1 MKSVFV
7 TSSEQHSERW
17 LQAFPDLS
25 VVPTVKAYLSRAH
38 HRGDICW
45 LDTSCFPLS
54 EAIEL
59 IKQLV
64 AENIRVIALS
74 YMPSEQEAYRMLA
87 EGARGYCHA
96 EAVPE
101 QLQEVAAAII
111 VGGYWMPPDLVQRLV
126 STALRVGPESAQPAP
141 EGFDKLTAR
150 EYEVALEVGYGANNK
165 EIAEKLAVSERT
177 VKAHLTSI
185 FEKLALRDR
194 VQLALAVNRL
204 PIH

>member
-1 MKSVFV
+1 
-7 TSSEQHSERW
+7 
-17 LQAFPDLS
+17 
-25 VVPTVKAYLSRAH
+25 
-38 HRGDICW
+38 
-45 LDTSCFPLS
+45 
-54 EAIEL
+54 
-59 IKQLV
+59 
-64 AENIRVIALS
+64 
-74 YMPSEQEAYRMLA
+74 
-87 EGARGYCHA
+87 
-96 EAVPE
+96 
-101 QLQEVAAAII
+101 
-111 VGGYWMPPDLVQRLV
+111 MPPDLVQRLV